1 MLNRRRLLGLS
12 LAVATTLSFGA
23 VVPAEAFTLQP
34 YDAAAV
40 DAAIKSGRPVVVHV
54 YAGWCLQCHAQ
65 ASILKRL
72 SAAGRYEDIAF
83 FRVDYDKQKDVVK
96 ALDVP
101 RSTLIAF
108 RGGKE
113 VDRMSWGTSE
123 ASVVAVLDAA
133 G

>member
-1 MLNRRRLLGLS
+1 MFNRRRLLGLS
-12 LAVATTLSFGA
+12 LTAAAMLSCGA
-23 VVPAEAFTLQP
+23 IAPAAAFTLQP

-40 DAAIKSGRPVVVHV
+40 NAAIKSGKPVVVHV

-65 ASILKRL
+65 ASILERL
-72 SAAGRYEDIAF
+72 SAAGRYGDIAF
-83 FRVDYDKQKDVVK
+83 FRVDYDRQKDVVK
-96 ALDVP
+96 ALGVP